1 MAADGPKRAPRP
13 GHLPRPGA
21 GWRHGEAIPSAS
33 GRPAPADRA
42 VDLAPPRRGGGGG
55 RGGVAARAG
64 GGAARRLDEGD
75 ESSTSIRRV
84 VTMGGLELR
93 PTSPTLARVRVDL
106 VMAGGELDFTEAPPL
121 PGGVDVTVRAVM
133 AGMSIRVPRGWRLW
147 SEFSGVGGM
156 GAGAGV
162 QETPEW
168 VEADLRLHA
177 RAVFGGIGV
186 ESAGS

>member
-1 MAADGPKRAPRP
+1 MV
-13 GHLPRPGA
+13 
-21 GWRHGEAIPSAS
+21 PS
-33 GRPAPADRA
+33 
-42 VDLAPPRRGGGGG
+42 VRRGLVTSPDRGQAGAMAKRSLRRPVG
-55 RGGVAARAG
+55 RRLLTALWIWLGLQAVVAVAG
-64 GGAARRLDEGD
+64 RLAARRLDEGD

-133 AGMSIRVPRGWRLW
+133 AGMSIRVPRGWRVW

-156 GAGAGV
+156 GAGPGV
-162 QETPEW
+162 QETPQW